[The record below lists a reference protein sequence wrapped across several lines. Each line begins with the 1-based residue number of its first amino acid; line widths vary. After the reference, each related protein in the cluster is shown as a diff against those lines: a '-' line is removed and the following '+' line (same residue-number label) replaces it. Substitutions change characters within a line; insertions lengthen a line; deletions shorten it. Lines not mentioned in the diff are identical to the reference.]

1 MTQQDQQFQ
10 NFYAPKLS
18 LWKLKTNDIPAF
30 ADTLAKL
37 DTKQGLIA
45 FDRYT
50 WSELSSGQMPSQ
62 LMPSFSADFITL
74 TEDSS
79 EFEEIITQFATKSES
94 ISVSDSSKER
104 LESSETISASEAD
117 FNGSVYLILDE
128 KKELTPCAEAYE
140 FEGQVEGCFFL
151 PSQELMTELTDRVRD
166 KENITIETGPKLRC

>member
-18 LWKLKTNDIPAF
+18 LWKLATDDIPAF
-30 ADTLAKL
+30 ADALAKL
-37 DTKQGLIA
+37 DTKQAYIA

-74 TEDSS
+74 TESSS
-79 EFEEIITQFATKSES
+79 EFEEAIAPFAIKSEC
-94 ISVSDSSKER
+94 IDVSDSSKER
-104 LESSETISASEAD
+104 LESSETISASEPD

-128 KKELTPCAEAYE
+128 KKELTPCTEAYE

-151 PSQELMTELTDRVRD
+151 PSQELITELTDRVRD
-166 KENITIETGPKLRC
+166 KESITIETGPKLRC